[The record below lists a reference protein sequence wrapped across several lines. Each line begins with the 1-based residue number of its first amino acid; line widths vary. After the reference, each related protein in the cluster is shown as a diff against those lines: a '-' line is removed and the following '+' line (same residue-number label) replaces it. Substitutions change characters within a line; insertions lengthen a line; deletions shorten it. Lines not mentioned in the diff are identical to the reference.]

1 MNDWMCEKSL
11 PKGYWIWVWS
21 TLSWNAAINATWSIC
36 TFLNATI
43 STLSTRGKMGSESPK
58 KGHQNAACM
67 TDYSLFEKCLGIY
80 FTISKKWKIPIFG
93 KPNPIPHLTW
103 LEGRPKHFCEVVSS
117 TEKKRVS
124 IHRRNHDCCVSSLN
138 AGSARCSLH
147 STWLWKTAIKLLMS
161 HKKIKK
167 RTGLN

>member
-1 MNDWMCEKSL
+1 MNDWMCEKSQ

-21 TLSWNAAINATWSIC
+21 TSWNAAINATWSIC

-124 IHRRNHDCCVSSLN
+124 LSIDEITIVVFLVWMQ
-138 AGSARCSLH
+138 AAPGARCIPRGFEKQPS
-147 STWLWKTAIKLLMS
+147 SF
-161 HKKIKK
+161 
-167 RTGLN
+167 